1 MNNKDKE
8 YLEKKNITESY
19 NLYFKKNGQRSIYN
33 NRFGKER
40 LAPREKNLVKLA
52 FHRAFGSDS
61 NEGKFVI
68 IDYGCGDGRY
78 LSAFEEIAHLLKRKN
93 IFLEVISYDP
103 SIIGLECY
111 QEMLLKEGYKYLDE
125 ARLTKRKYDLDCAQI
140 QGYYAGA
147 LKKDNLII
155 KFIHANPNDD
165 IEYIT
170 KLIGGANSSDIVLCM
185 FGTLSHIP
193 TQKARRAIL
202 SMFKDV
208 VKKSGYVVVNVPT
221 AKSFEE
227 DLITYNKLREQKSI
241 LQKRQSPYSAADYDT
256 VLGIAQEEGDIYYC
270 KFDVNNA
277 VKNYYN
283 IYNKTRLEQDL
294 TSAGLNV
301 EFIDISTILHPAE
314 ISHSKLKAVID
325 ELIIIMIPTNYI
337 PAQWMDRI
345 ANYLVSFSRKS
356 LN

>member
-1 MNNKDKE
+1 MNSKDKE

-19 NLYFKKNGQRSIYN
+19 NLYFKKNGHKSIYN
-33 NRFGKER
+33 KRFGKER

-52 FHRAFGSDS
+52 FHRSFGVDF
-61 NEGKFVI
+61 NNDKFVI

-78 LSAFEEIAHLLKRKN
+78 FSALEEIACLLKRRN
-93 IFLEVISYDP
+93 ILLEVISYDP
-103 SIIGLECY
+103 SITGLECY
-111 QEMLLKEGYKYLDE
+111 QEMLLKEEYKYLDE
-125 ARLTKRKYDLDCAQI
+125 ARLIKRKNDSDNVQV

-155 KFIHANPNDD
+155 KFIHANPNDN
-165 IEYIT
+165 IEWIT
-170 KLIGGANSSDIVLCM
+170 KLIGGADSSDMVLCM

-193 TQKARRAIL
+193 TQKARRTIL

-208 VKKSGYVVVNVPT
+208 VKKTGYVVVNVPT
-221 AKSFEE
+221 AKSFVE
-227 DLITYNKLREQKSI
+227 DLIAYNKLREQKAI
-241 LQKRQSPYSAADYDT
+241 LQRRQSPYSASDYDT

-294 TSAGLNV
+294 TAAGLNV
-301 EFIDISTILHPAE
+301 EFTDISTILHPAE
-314 ISHSKLKAVID
+314 ISHSRLKAVID

-345 ANYLVSFSRKS
+345 ANYLVSFSKKV
-356 LN
+356 